1 MVYLREFT
9 LPNDQSDYN
18 VILYEQRTVFKSF
31 YPFNLFPQKKLE
43 TMKFDSINIFYGGN
57 GSGKSTLLNVI
68 AEKLDAERKQAFEK
82 GEFFGKYVNLCD
94 YDMAR
99 TKPKSIKIVTSDD
112 VFDYLFDIRS
122 INTRIDRN
130 RDELFDEYM
139 NHKYNGKTDTFD
151 YESLKKTV
159 DARKKTM
166 SKYVRERLANNNI
179 MEQSNGESALM
190 YFENEIKENSIY
202 ILDEPE
208 NSLSAE
214 SQMKLVKY
222 IEESVRFFNCQF
234 IISTHSP
241 FLLSMQDAKIFD
253 LDSIPVETKKWTE
266 LSNVRT
272 YYNFFKDH
280 EDKF

>member
-1 MVYLREFT
+1 MIYLREFN
-9 LPNDQSDYN
+9 LPNEKTDYN

-31 YPFNLFPQKKLE
+31 YPFNLFPQKE
-43 TMKFDSINIFYGGN
+43 FDTMKLDSINIFYGGN

-68 AEKLDAERKQAFEK
+68 AEKLDADRKQKFDK
-82 GEFFGKYVNLCD
+82 GEFFQKYVELCD

-99 TKPKSIKIVTSDD
+99 EKPESIKIVTSDD

-122 INTRIDRN
+122 LNSRVDRK

-139 NHKYNGKTDTFD
+139 NHKYNGKTDMFD
-151 YESLKKTV
+151 YETLKKTV
-159 DARKKTM
+159 DSRKKTM
-166 SKYVRERLANNNI
+166 SKYVRERLINNNI
-179 MEQSNGESALM
+179 VEQSNGESALM

-214 SQMKLVKY
+214 SQMKLVKF

-241 FLLSMQDAKIFD
+241 FLLSMHDAKIFD
-253 LDSIPVETKKWTE
+253 LDAVPVTTKKWTE
-266 LSNVRT
+266 LSNVKA
-272 YYNFFKDH
+272 YYEFFKEH
-280 EDKF
+280 ESEF